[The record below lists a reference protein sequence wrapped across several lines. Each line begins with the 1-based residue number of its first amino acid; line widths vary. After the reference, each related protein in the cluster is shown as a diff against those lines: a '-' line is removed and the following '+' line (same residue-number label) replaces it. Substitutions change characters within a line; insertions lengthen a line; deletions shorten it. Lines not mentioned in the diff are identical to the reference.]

1 MGSNIYTPCHSCIIY
16 NRENMDL
23 LELIK
28 IPGSKEMIK
37 QTEVPQSITV
47 IKNHVFNIFNMEIH
61 VQ

>member
-1 MGSNIYTPCHSCIIY
+1 MGSNVYTPCHSCIIY

-37 QTEVPQSITV
+37 QTEVIQSITV
-47 IKNHVFNIFNMEIH
+47 IKKSCFQYI
-61 VQ
+61 